1 MKAVRFDEYGPVA
14 VLDVRDVPIPEEVLV
29 RSSSGSRPRAS
40 TRARPRSVTAS
51 CTSAGPPR
59 SRPGRAATSP
69 AWWSA
74 STGRDRRRRAGRGHR
89 LGRYQ
94 VKPGRVR
101 GRRPRRPRAAA
112 VRPALGGSGRDPGGR
127 LHRLGDG
134 PRGRRQAGRHRRRR
148 RGGRRR
154 RLARG
159 PAGQARGRDRD
170 RAGGPV
176 QPRLAQASR
185 RDPGRVR
192 RRRRRPDQG
201 ERQDAGRRVSR
212 HVRRRLR
219 GAGPERP
226 RVSPER
232 IDSVTRPDAAAKY
245 GIKIDG
251 NGAGASAAT
260 LETLAGRSPPRN
272 SSCPSRGRIR

>member
-14 VLDVRDVPIPEEVLV
+14 VLDVRDVPIPEAGPGQVLIRV
-29 RSSSGSRPRAS
+29 KAAGINPGEAKIRDGFLHERWPATFPSGQGSDFAGVVERLGPG
-40 TRARPRSVTAS
+40 VTA
-51 CTSAGPPR
+51 
-59 SRPGRAATSP
+59 
-69 AWWSA
+69 
-74 STGRDRRRRAGRGHR
+74 RRRAGRGDR

-127 LHRLGDG
+127 LHRLGHG

-159 PAGQARGRDRD
+159 PAGQAGGRDRD

-176 QPRLAQASR
+176 QPRLAQAPR
-185 RDPGRVR
+185 RAPGRLR

-201 ERQDAGRRVSR
+201 DAP
-212 HVRRRLR
+212 RRRSTLSST
-219 GAGPERP
+219 P
-226 RVSPER
+226 
-232 IDSVTRPDAAAKY
+232 T
-245 GIKIDG
+245 
-251 NGAGASAAT
+251 AAT
-260 LETLAGRSPPRN
+260 TWSWP
-272 SSCPSRGRIR
+272 